1 MSDQRSLANT
11 TNENPFAGRHSPVAG
26 RFSEQF
32 NWQTEEDS
40 NWLVLPAV
48 PQTPLHRQPWFI
60 RLLVL
65 ILLAGTLIAI
75 WQQAGQRVDETTA
88 AAQADVLA
96 VHNLIS
102 QAAVQTDVEL
112 FRVLLAGQDPAWTAA
127 QERLLAAGLLLDR
140 APYGLSLLPT
150 LDAGDRVTVNVQM
163 APDLQ
168 SAEVVTAQPYVV
180 EWEKSRVE
188 TVVLQQT
195 ALYRRY
201 DDNWRLVPPEP
212 AFWGEWV
219 TRKSKLFTVIY
230 PQRDQKVA
238 ARLATDLEATMAEI
252 CDDLVDIECPAE
264 LRLILRLETDPKAL
278 AATTVP
284 ARLAVFR
291 NGLRRMTLPT
301 PTLVGLPTDET
312 SYQALYQ
319 GYAAQLTLAID
330 NHLAEWTCCVP
341 FR

>member
-1 MSDQRSLANT
+1 MSK
-11 TNENPFAGRHSPVAG
+11 
-26 RFSEQF
+26 QF

-40 NWLVLPAV
+40 NWLVLPAA
-48 PQTPLHRQPWFI
+48 PQRPLHRQPWLI
-60 RLLVL
+60 RLFVL
-65 ILLAGTLIAI
+65 IVLAGVLAAV
-75 WQQAGQRVDETTA
+75 WQQARQRVGNTTA

-96 VHNLIS
+96 VHNLIR
-102 QAAVQTDVEL
+102 QAAAQTDVEL
-112 FRVLLAGQDPAWTAA
+112 FRVLLANADPAWPAA
-127 QERLLAAGLLLDR
+127 QERLLAQGLFLDR
-140 APYGLSLLPT
+140 RSFGLSLPST

-180 EWEKSRVE
+180 EWEKSRLE
-188 TVVLQQT
+188 TIVLQQT

-201 DDNWRLVPPEP
+201 DDNWRLVPPGP
-212 AFWGEWV
+212 AFWGEWM
-219 TRKSKLFTVIY
+219 TRKSRLFTVIY

-238 ARLATDLEATMAEI
+238 ARLAADLETTVAEI
-252 CDDLVDIECPAE
+252 CDELVEIKCPAE
-264 LRLILRLETDPKAL
+264 LRLILRLETDPEAL

-291 NGLRRMTLPT
+291 NGLRRLTLPT
-301 PTLVGLPTDET
+301 PTLVGLPSDEL

-319 GYAAQLTLAID
+319 GYATQLTLAID

-341 FR
+341 FQ